1 MPDNRKP
8 LIYGAFP
15 VCRNYTVRAHLR
27 NAVAEKRGG
36 CENAVRRAGP
46 LFGGVHA
53 EHLHSRHGPDEARR
67 RRHHRRGHQPADAVS
82 AAKKY
87 RARQEKTCLA
97 LSGTFR
103 AFPRVGQR
111 VSLEE
116 TAKIKRPKKLRI
128 AKENHRNQ
136 AIPVIFGGDCW
147 TRTSD
152 LLRVKQA
159 L

>member
-15 VCRNYTVRAHLR
+15 VCRNYTVRAHLCH
-27 NAVAEKRGG
+27 AVPEKRGG
-36 CENAVRRAGP
+36 RENAVRCLGS
-46 LFGGVHA
+46 LLGWVHP
-53 EHLHSRHGPDEARR
+53 EHLYSRHGADETGRGG
-67 RRHHRRGHQPADAVS
+67 HHRWGHQPADAVN

-87 RARQEKTCLA
+87 RARQEISRLA

-116 TAKIKRPKKLRI
+116 TSKIKHLKKLRI
-128 AKENHRNQ
+128 TKENHRNQ
-136 AIPVIFGGDCW
+136 AIPVIFGGDYW
-147 TRTSD
+147 TRTSG
-152 LLRVKQA
+152 LMRVKIR
-159 L
+159 